1 MGKVDY
7 KLISVLNADILS
19 HKVLNNNEIFV
30 FTPSGLFVGY
40 LYHGNTEKDE
50 ANEKNNNDNDEKN
63 INIAEAFTESIK
75 MVQEKFAEKNE
86 FIETSG
92 YIVLENVKYYP
103 KGSGNGNISM
113 PFIQIFSDQIVGI
126 TIGTTSTLA

>member
-19 HKVLNNNEIFV
+19 HQVLNNNEIFI

-40 LYHGNTEKDE
+40 LYQVDPEKEKKEDGRDDE
-50 ANEKNNNDNDEKN
+50 QS
-63 INIAEAFTESIK
+63 INIAETFTESIK
-75 MVQEKFAEKNE
+75 LVQEKFAEKDE

-92 YIVLENVKYYP
+92 FIILENVKYYP
-103 KGSGNGNISM
+103 QGSGNGNISM
-113 PFIQIFSDQIVGI
+113 PFVQIFSDQIVGI
-126 TIGTTSTLA
+126 TIGTTSTLK